1 MSKADLSLLQ
11 TLGTYSQLMALLP
24 AVVWLFF
31 RALYLVNILVSETN
45 AVLDFITGC
54 HEDKSQPKYLK
65 EKLSQI

>member
-31 RALYLVNILVSETN
+31 RTLYLVNILVSEIN

>member
-1 MSKADLSLLQ
+1 
-11 TLGTYSQLMALLP
+11 MALLP

-31 RALYLVNILVSETN
+31 RTLYLVNILVSEIN